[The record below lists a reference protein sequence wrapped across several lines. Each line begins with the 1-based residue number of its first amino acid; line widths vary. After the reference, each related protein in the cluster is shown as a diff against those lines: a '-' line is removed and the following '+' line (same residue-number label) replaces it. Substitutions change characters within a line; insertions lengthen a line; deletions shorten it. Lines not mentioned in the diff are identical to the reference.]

1 MKTTHRYIVG
11 QTVVPKG
18 IRTQLDTHKVSKKSL
33 SSQVQVVDPA
43 DSHGEQVVWDW
54 LRGDAQRQEGQKENN

>member
-1 MKTTHRYIVG
+1 MKTTHRYTVG
-11 QTVVPKG
+11 QTVGHKD
-18 IRTQLDTHKVSKKSL
+18 IRMQLDTYKVSKKSL

-54 LRGDAQRQEGQKENN
+54 LRGDAQRQEGQKEND